1 MDHERCIFA
10 PQQAGQRLAGEFAG
24 VSGFALWDWHG
35 LAWVVRSQP
44 IMSTSLPPL
53 LAPMLSSAAMRA
65 ACDDVAYLQ
74 HMLDFEA
81 ALARA
86 EAAIGVIPAGA
97 ADAIGNACKAAS
109 FDLAALAEAATR
121 SGNLAIPLVKA
132 LTSEVT
138 KVDAGAAR
146 YVHWGATSQD
156 VIDTAGMLTLR
167 AGIDVLLADADR
179 AIAGFV
185 RLARQHRGTAMVART
200 WLQHALPMSFGLKLA
215 EYAAA
220 LHRSRTRLRRL
231 RSEAVVLQ
239 FGGAAGTL
247 AALGDKGLLVAEG
260 LARELKLPL
269 PDAPWHTH
277 RDRIAEAASVLAILA
292 GTCGKIARDVQLM
305 MQTDVAEAFEPSGEG
320 RGGSSTMPHKRNP
333 VAAATALAA
342 ATMAPNLAATIFAAQ
357 VQDHERSAGAWHAE
371 WPTMPTLL
379 LVASG
384 GLAAIVD
391 IAEGLEV
398 DAARMRV
405 NLEAT
410 GGLIMAEAVTF
421 ALAEKIGKSEAH
433 HLIEIASKKAV
444 AEKKHLRDVLAGD
457 PKVSAHLSADQLTK
471 LFEPMAYQGV
481 SQVLIDRLL
490 ASLD

>member
-1 MDHERCIFA
+1 
-10 PQQAGQRLAGEFAG
+10 
-24 VSGFALWDWHG
+24 
-35 LAWVVRSQP
+35 
-44 IMSTSLPPL
+44 MSTSLSPL

-65 ACDDVAYLQ
+65 VCDDVACLQ

-86 EAAIGVIPAGA
+86 EAAVGVIPASAPGP
-97 ADAIGNACKAAS
+97 IEKACRAEA
-109 FDLAALAEAATR
+109 FDLADLAEAATR

-132 LTSEVT
+132 LTASVARA
-138 KVDAGAAR
+138 DADAAR

-156 VIDTAGMLTLR
+156 VIDTGTMLGLR
-167 AGIDVLLADADR
+167 AGIDALLGDIDR
-179 AIAGFV
+179 AIAGFA
-185 RLARQHRGTAMVART
+185 RLARQHRDTAVVART
-200 WLQHALPMSFGLKLA
+200 WLQHALPMPFGLKLA

-220 LHRSRTRLRRL
+220 LRRSRGRLQRLRR
-231 RSEAVVLQ
+231 EALALQ

-247 AALGDKGLLVAEG
+247 AALGDKGLLVAEK
-260 LARELKLPL
+260 LAQELKLPL

-292 GTCGKIARDVQLM
+292 GTCGKIARDIQLM

-357 VQDHERSAGAWHAE
+357 VQDHERSAGPWHAE
-371 WPTMPTLL
+371 WPTLPMLQ
-379 LVASG
+379 LVTSG
-384 GLAAIVD
+384 ALAAIVD

-405 NLEAT
+405 NLDASH
-410 GGLIMAEAVTF
+410 GLIMAEAVTM

-433 HLIEIASKKAV
+433 HLVEAASKKAV
-444 AEKKHLRDVLAGD
+444 ADKKDLRDVLTRNTRVA
-457 PKVSAHLSADQLTK
+457 AHLSADKLAK

-490 ASLD
+490 ASLDDK